1 MREARS
7 ILSLAA
13 RDWRS
18 RSAVDN
24 GRSDL
29 DGVFVVVCEV
39 LFLFLGFV

>member
-1 MREARS
+1 MCEARS

-24 GRSDL
+24 GRRDL
-29 DGVFVVVCEV
+29 VGVVVVGCEV
-39 LFLFLGFV
+39 LFLFVGFV